1 MKKGYYEEKLLELLD
16 LSIRR
21 EEQISTALD
30 AIRRALERAECEKPD
45 STDNQDCSM

>member
-21 EEQISTALD
+21 EAQVSAVLENIRDVLDCTAY
-30 AIRRALERAECEKPD
+30 EKSNCPD
-45 STDNQDCSM
+45 RQDWSM

>member
-21 EEQISTALD
+21 EEQISAALD
-30 AIRRALERAECEKPD
+30 AIRRTLERSDCEKSD
-45 STDNQDCSM
+45 SPDNQDCSM